1 MLLTSKVQRPSLNKL
16 RKVMNSNRF
25 NDAVIERTVTRSP
38 AMCSVF
44 LSRKKSFTSVSRDFK
59 SEVQDLNVSGL
70 RRAETLFSGFKW
82 EDELCVHSA
91 QLGL

>member
-1 MLLTSKVQRPSLNKL
+1 VDELRHQRVKNKL

-25 NDAVIERTVTRSP
+25 NDAVIERTVTRAP

-44 LSRKKSFTSVSRDFK
+44 LSRNKSFTSVSRDFK

-82 EDELCVHSA
+82 EDESCVHSA